1 MEMPVMRR
9 ILTKDYTTIP
19 NALLQ
24 DQRLSCRDRGL
35 LVWMLSKPQ
44 DWNFSKRGLQNELA
58 FDGETAIRSAVKK
71 LQETGYLKIERERT
85 EQGKVT
91 GAVWTVYD
99 VPQL

>member
-1 MEMPVMRR
+1 MPIMRR
-9 ILTKDYTTIP
+9 IHTKDYTTIP

-44 DWNFSKRGLQNELA
+44 DWKFSKKGLQAELD
-58 FDGETAIRSAVKK
+58 FDGETSIRSAVKK
-71 LQETGYLKIERERT
+71 LQETGYLKIDRERT
-85 EQGKVT
+85 GSGTVK
-91 GAVWTVYD
+91 AALWTVCD